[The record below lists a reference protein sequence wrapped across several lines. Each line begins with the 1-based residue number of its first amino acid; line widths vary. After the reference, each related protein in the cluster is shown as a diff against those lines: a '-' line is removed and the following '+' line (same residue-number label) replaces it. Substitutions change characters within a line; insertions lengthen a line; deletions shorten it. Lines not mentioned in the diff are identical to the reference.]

1 MEEWLGRRYRHR
13 ERETEAGGY
22 LMEESDKEGDTEKER
37 QKLEDIL
44 WKSDKEGATDTKK
57 ERQKQED
64 I

>member
-1 MEEWLGRRYRHR
+1 
-13 ERETEAGGY
+13 
-22 LMEESDKEGDTEKER
+22 MEESDKEGDTEKER